1 MHSVYGLEM
10 LQIPLIFHSING
22 QQDKLITIRTC
33 NFVWL
38 ALVRWRWLVDLL
50 SFQQYTI
57 MYIEISFFLW
67 LLWLAVSSFVSW
79 SLTCWYTTLV
89 HCLSSTSLS
98 SGNPGINFPSTEICL
113 LERGQQ
119 LLQVL
124 VS

>member
-10 LQIPLIFHSING
+10 LQIPLIFVSIFR
-22 QQDKLITIRTC
+22 QPDKLITITTC

-38 ALVRWRWLVDLL
+38 ALVRWRWLVVLL

-57 MYIEISFFLW
+57 VYIEICLFLW
-67 LLWLAVSSFVSW
+67 HLWLAVSSFVSW

-89 HCLSSTSLS
+89 HCLSSASLS
-98 SGNPGINFPSTEICL
+98 SGNLVINFLSTEICL
-113 LERGQQ
+113 LQRGQQ
-119 LLQVL
+119 RLQVL